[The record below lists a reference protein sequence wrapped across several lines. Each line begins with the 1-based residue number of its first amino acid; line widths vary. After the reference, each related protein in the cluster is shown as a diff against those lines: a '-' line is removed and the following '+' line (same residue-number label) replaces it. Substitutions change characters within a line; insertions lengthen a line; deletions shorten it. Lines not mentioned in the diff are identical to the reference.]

1 MLLQLRIENLA
12 TISELEVEFSAGFS
26 ILTGETGAGKSIM
39 IDAILLVLGHRGDPG
54 MIRTGEEQAVVE
66 AIFSVPEKSVQGEQF
81 DFRRELEESGVGLD
95 DEIIVRCQVS
105 RKGRQKRHIN
115 GVSVTAEFLQKVGRQ
130 LINIHGQHDNQSLL
144 RVSSHQD
151 FLDGYGQLL
160 PLRQEVTDSF
170 QALQSAKK
178 EQQIMQK
185 QFAERAVRVKEL
197 QEIIEDLSELNY
209 QQAEESQL
217 RQEENR
223 LTHVE
228 KLSTNLGQVQHQLQ
242 EMDGAVLEQLEY
254 LRKIIA
260 EAEQIDPECG
270 RIRSGIESAFFQL
283 EESHRELIHY
293 TSKIEDDPKRL
304 AWINERLSRIQHFER
319 KFRLENADELLT
331 LFEKNKQELD
341 SLENLVENEQEI
353 CTRIELLRKQLNKY
367 AQNLSQQRL
376 KAAKKMDLAI
386 VDELHQLGMEK
397 ARFETQII
405 SASLTAEEDSCTST
419 GIDRVEFLLT
429 VNPGQEM
436 RSLIKVASG
445 GELSRI
451 MLALKTVLTSLD
463 TVEILIFDE
472 IDTGIS
478 GAIAEIVG
486 QKLHSLGVR
495 HQTLCV
501 THLPQIVAFAE
512 HHYLVS
518 KKLAANETFT
528 NINPLLTKHDR
539 IHALAALIGGQEITE
554 HTIELANEMLNKFQT
569 KKIFRIHEES
579 RVKKTNTDSVFM

>member
-54 MIRTGEEQAVVE
+54 MIRTGEELAIVE
-66 AIFSVPEKSVQGEQF
+66 AIFTVPKKSVQGEQF
-81 DFRRELEESGVGLD
+81 DFRRELEESGVTLD
-95 DEIIVRCQVS
+95 DEIIIRCQVS

-144 RVSSHQD
+144 RVSSHLD

-160 PLRQEVTDSF
+160 PLRQEVTASF

-178 EQQIMQK
+178 EQQLMQK
-185 QFAERAVRVKEL
+185 QFAVRAVRVKEL

-209 QQAEESQL
+209 QQAEESEL
-217 RQEENR
+217 RQEEKR
-223 LTHVE
+223 LTYVE
-228 KLSTNLGQVQHQLQ
+228 KLSANLGQVQHQLQ

-254 LRKIIA
+254 LRKVIS

-270 RIRSGIESAFFQL
+270 IIRSGIESALFQL
-283 EESHRELIHY
+283 EDSHRELVSY

-319 KFRLENADELLT
+319 KFSLENAEELLT
-331 LFEKNKQELD
+331 LFEKNQQELA

-353 CTRIELLRKQLNKY
+353 CSRIERLSKKLNNF
-367 AQNLSQQRL
+367 AARLSQQRL
-376 KAAKKMDLAI
+376 HAAKKMDQAI

-397 ARFETQII
+397 ARFETQIV
-405 SASLTAEEDSCTST
+405 SASLTADEDLCTST
-419 GIDRVEFLLT
+419 GIDRVEFILT

-436 RSLIKVASG
+436 RSLVKVASG

-518 KKLAANETFT
+518 KRLAANETFT
-528 NINPLLTKHDR
+528 NISPLLTQDDR
-539 IHALAALIGGQEITE
+539 VRALADLIGGQEISENTM
-554 HTIELANEMLNKFQT
+554 ELANEMLNKFQT
-569 KKIFRIHEES
+569 KKT
-579 RVKKTNTDSVFM
+579 VQDL

>member
-579 RVKKTNTDSVFM
+579 RVKKTNTDSLIM

>member
-12 TISELEVEFSAGFS
+12 TIRELEVEFSAGFS

-39 IDAILLVLGHRGDPG
+39 IDAILLILGHRGDLNL
-54 MIRTGEEQAVVE
+54 IRTGENQAVVE
-66 AIFSVPEKSVQGEQF
+66 AIFSVPKGSFQRESF
-81 DFRRELEESGVGLD
+81 DFHRELEDSGVDLY
-95 DEIIVRCQVS
+95 DEIIVRCQVP
-105 RKGRQKRHIN
+105 RKGRQKRYIN
-115 GVSVTAEFLQKVGRQ
+115 GVSVTAEFLQRVGRQ

-144 RVSSHQD
+144 RVSSHLD
-151 FLDGYGQLL
+151 FLDGYGKLL
-160 PLRQEVTDSF
+160 PLRQKVTESF
-170 QALQSAKK
+170 QALQTTKK
-178 EQQIMQK
+178 EQVFMQK
-185 QFAERAVRVKEL
+185 QFAERAIRIKEL
-197 QEIIEDLSELNY
+197 HEIIEDLSELNY
-209 QQAEESQL
+209 QQEEESQL
-217 RQEENR
+217 RHEEKR

-260 EAEQIDPECG
+260 EAEQIDPECT

-283 EESHRELIHY
+283 EESHRELIRY
-293 TSKIEDDPKRL
+293 TSKIEEDPKRL
-304 AWINERLSRIQHFER
+304 SWINERLSRIQHFKR
-319 KFRLENADELLT
+319 KFCLENTDELLT
-331 LFEKNKQELD
+331 LFETNKKELD
-341 SLENLVENEQEI
+341 SLENLDENEKEI
-353 CTRIELLRKQLNKY
+353 CTRIELLRKKMNKS
-367 AQNLSQQRL
+367 AQHLSEQRL
-376 KAAKKMDLAI
+376 KVAKKMDLAI
-386 VDELHQLGMEK
+386 VDELHQLGMRK
-397 ARFETQII
+397 ARFETQIK
-405 SASLTAEEDSCTST
+405 SASLTAEEDSCTYT

-429 VNPGQEM
+429 VNPGQEI
-436 RSLIKVASG
+436 RSLVKVASG

-451 MLALKTVLTSLD
+451 MLALKTVLTSID

-518 KKLAANETFT
+518 KKLAEKETFT
-528 NINPLLTKHDR
+528 NINPLLTKDDR
-539 IHALAALIGGQEITE
+539 VRALADLIGGQEITE
-554 HTIELANEMLNKFQT
+554 HTIELASEMLDKFQT
-569 KKIFRIHEES
+569 KKIIY
-579 RVKKTNTDSVFM
+579 NA

>member
-54 MIRTGEEQAVVE
+54 MIRTGEELAVVE
-66 AIFSVPEKSVQGEQF
+66 AIFTVPKKSVQGEQF
-81 DFRRELEESGVGLD
+81 DFRRELEESGVTLD

-144 RVSSHQD
+144 RVSSHLD

-160 PLRQEVTDSF
+160 PLRQEVTASF

-178 EQQIMQK
+178 EQQLMQK
-185 QFAERAVRVKEL
+185 QFAVRVKEL

-209 QQAEESQL
+209 QQAEESEL

-223 LTHVE
+223 LMHVE

-254 LRKIIA
+254 LRKVIS

-270 RIRSGIESAFFQL
+270 IIRSGIESALFQL
-283 EESHRELIHY
+283 EDSHRELVSY

-319 KFRLENADELLT
+319 KFGLENADELLT
-331 LFEKNKQELD
+331 LFEKNQQELA

-353 CTRIELLRKQLNKY
+353 CSRIERLSKNLNNF
-367 AQNLSQQRL
+367 AARLSQQRL
-376 KAAKKMDLAI
+376 HAAKKMDQAI

-397 ARFETQII
+397 ARFETQIV
-405 SASLTAEEDSCTST
+405 SASLTADEDLCTST
-419 GIDRVEFLLT
+419 GIDRVEFVLT

-436 RSLIKVASG
+436 RSLVKVASG

-518 KKLAANETFT
+518 KRLAANETFT
-528 NINPLLTKHDR
+528 NISPLLTQDDR
-539 IHALAALIGGQEITE
+539 VRALADLIGGQEISENTM
-554 HTIELANEMLNKFQT
+554 ELANEMLNKFQT
-569 KKIFRIHEES
+569 KKT
-579 RVKKTNTDSVFM
+579 VQDL

>member
-54 MIRTGEEQAVVE
+54 MIRTGEELAVVE
-66 AIFSVPEKSVQGEQF
+66 AIFTVPEKSVQGEQF
-81 DFRRELEESGVGLD
+81 DFRRELEESGVALD

-144 RVSSHQD
+144 RVSSHLD

-160 PLRQEVTDSF
+160 PLRQEVTASF

-178 EQQIMQK
+178 EQQLMQK
-185 QFAERAVRVKEL
+185 QFVVRAVRVKEL

-209 QQAEESQL
+209 QLAEESEL

-228 KLSTNLGQVQHQLQ
+228 KLSANLGQVQHQLQ

-254 LRKIIA
+254 LRKVIS

-270 RIRSGIESAFFQL
+270 IIRSGIESALFQL
-283 EESHRELIHY
+283 EDSHRELVSY

-319 KFRLENADELLT
+319 KFGLENADELLT
-331 LFEKNKQELD
+331 LFEKNQQELA

-353 CTRIELLRKQLNKY
+353 CSRIERLSKKLNNF
-367 AQNLSQQRL
+367 AARLSQQRL
-376 KAAKKMDLAI
+376 HAAKKMDQAI
-386 VDELHQLGMEK
+386 VGELHQLGMGK
-397 ARFETQII
+397 ARFETQIV
-405 SASLTAEEDSCTST
+405 SASLTADEDLCTST
-419 GIDRVEFLLT
+419 GIDRVEFILT

-436 RSLIKVASG
+436 RSLVKVASG

-451 MLALKTVLTSLD
+451 MLALKTVLTSID
-463 TVEILIFDE
+463 SVEILIFDE
-472 IDTGIS
+472 VDSGIS
-478 GAIAEIVG
+478 GGIAEIVG
-486 QKLHSLGVR
+486 KKLLKLGER
-495 HQTLCV
+495 HQALCV
-501 THLPQIVAFAE
+501 THLPQIAAFAE

-518 KKLAANETFT
+518 KQMQDYQTFT
-528 NINPLLTKHDR
+528 KIDPLNTESERIN
-539 IHALAALIGGQEITE
+539 ALADLLGGQQITE
-554 HTIELANEMLNKFQT
+554 NTMELANEMLHSSQ
-569 KKIFRIHEES
+569 KK
-579 RVKKTNTDSVFM
+579 V

>member
-12 TISELEVEFSAGFS
+12 TIRELEVEFSAGFS

-81 DFRRELEESGVGLD
+81 DFRRELEESGVALD

-144 RVSSHQD
+144 RVSSHLD

-170 QALQSAKK
+170 QVLQTAKK

-185 QFAERAVRVKEL
+185 QFAERAVRLIEL

-228 KLSTNLGQVQHQLQ
+228 KLSTNLSQVQHQLQ

-270 RIRSGIESAFFQL
+270 RIRSGIESAIFQL

-353 CTRIELLRKQLNKY
+353 CMRIELLRKQLNKY

-376 KAAKKMDLAI
+376 KAAKKMDFAI
-386 VDELHQLGMEK
+386 VDELHQLGMAK
-397 ARFETQII
+397 ARFVTQII

-436 RSLIKVASG
+436 RSLVKVASG

-528 NINPLLTKHDR
+528 NISPLLTKHER
-539 IHALAALIGGQEITE
+539 VGALANLIGGQEISGQ
-554 HTIELANEMLNKFQT
+554 TIELANEMLNKFQT
-569 KKIFRIHEES
+569 KKLFRTLE
-579 RVKKTNTDSVFM
+579 

>member
-1 MLLQLRIENLA
+1 
-12 TISELEVEFSAGFS
+12 
-26 ILTGETGAGKSIM
+26 M

-54 MIRTGEEQAVVE
+54 MIRTGEELAVVE
-66 AIFSVPEKSVQGEQF
+66 AIFTVPEKTVQGEQF
-81 DFRRELEESGVGLD
+81 DFRRELEESGVTLE

-115 GVSVTAEFLQKVGRQ
+115 GVSVTAEFLQKIGRQ

-144 RVSSHQD
+144 RVSSHLD
-151 FLDGYGQLL
+151 FLDGYGQLF
-160 PLRQEVTDSF
+160 PLRQEVTASF
-170 QALQSAKK
+170 QALQSARK
-178 EQQIMQK
+178 EQQSMQK
-185 QFAERAVRVKEL
+185 QFAVRAERVQEL

-209 QQAEESQL
+209 QQAEESEL

-228 KLSTNLGQVQHQLQ
+228 KLSANLGQVQHQLQ

-254 LRKIIA
+254 LRKVIS

-270 RIRSGIESAFFQL
+270 IIRSGIESALFQL
-283 EESHRELIHY
+283 QDSHRELVRY

-319 KFRLENADELLT
+319 KFRLENAEELLT
-331 LFEKNKQELD
+331 LLEKNQRELV
-341 SLENLVENEQEI
+341 SLENLVDNEQEI
-353 CTRIELLRKQLNKY
+353 CLRIERLRKELNNI
-367 AQNLSQQRL
+367 AERLSQQRL
-376 KAAKKMDLAI
+376 HAAKKMDQSI
-386 VDELHQLGMEK
+386 VSELHQLGMEK
-397 ARFETQII
+397 ARFETQIV
-405 SASLTAEEDSCTST
+405 SASLTADENLCTST
-419 GIDRVEFLLT
+419 GIDLVEFMLT

-436 RSLIKVASG
+436 RSLVKVASG

-486 QKLHSLGVR
+486 QKLYSLGVR
-495 HQTLCV
+495 HQTLCI

-518 KKLAANETFT
+518 KRLAANETFT
-528 NINPLLTKHDR
+528 NISPLLTKDDR
-539 IHALAALIGGQEITE
+539 VRALADLIGGQEISENTM
-554 HTIELANEMLNKFQT
+554 ELANEMLDKFQT
-569 KKIFRIHEES
+569 KIT
-579 RVKKTNTDSVFM
+579 VQDL